1 MNQKIL
7 SQSLPKEVK
16 VSFEFFPP
24 TTEKS
29 MLSLWK
35 CIKRLQPVRPS
46 FVSVTYGAG
55 GTTRE
60 RTHETVVRIAKETNM
75 KSVAHLTCIGSNK
88 HEITSIADRYW
99 QVGVRHIVALRGDS
113 SDGKNSYIPHP
124 GGYAFA
130 SDLVEG
136 LRKVADFEISVAA
149 YPECHPESKNQN
161 EDLDNL
167 QRKIDAGATRAIT
180 QYFFDPDVYL
190 RFLEQVRGRGIQIPI
205 IPGILPVTNF
215 NQVKKFSALSGTH
228 IPDWLADLFED
239 IDDDQET
246 RKLVAASVA
255 SEQCRVLCANGIQD
269 FHFFTLNRSDLTYA
283 ICHILG
289 VRPNPREE

>member
-1 MNQKIL
+1 MNQKIIN
-7 SQSLPKEVK
+7 QSLPKEVK

-24 TTEKS
+24 TTKKS
-29 MLSLWK
+29 MSLLWK

-60 RTHETVVRIAKETNM
+60 HTHETVVRIAKETNM
-75 KSVAHLTCIGSNK
+75 KSAAHLTCIGSNK
-88 HEITSIADRYW
+88 HEITAIAEGYW
-99 QVGVRHIVALRGDS
+99 QVGIRHIVALRGDT

-124 GGYAFA
+124 GGYTFA

-136 LRKVADFEISVAA
+136 LKKVADFEISVAA

-180 QYFFDPDVYL
+180 QYFFDPDVYI
-190 RFLEQVRGRGIQIPI
+190 RFLEQVRARGIHIPI

-228 IPDWLADLFED
+228 VPNWLADLFED

-255 SEQCRVLCANGIQD
+255 SEQCRILYANGVKD

-289 VRPNPREE
+289 VRPNLREE

>member
-75 KSVAHLTCIGSNK
+75 KSVAHLTCIDSNK

-113 SDGKNSYIPHP
+113 
-124 GGYAFA
+124 
-130 SDLVEG
+130 
-136 LRKVADFEISVAA
+136 
-149 YPECHPESKNQN
+149 
-161 EDLDNL
+161 
-167 QRKIDAGATRAIT
+167 
-180 QYFFDPDVYL
+180 
-190 RFLEQVRGRGIQIPI
+190 
-205 IPGILPVTNF
+205 
-215 NQVKKFSALSGTH
+215 
-228 IPDWLADLFED
+228 
-239 IDDDQET
+239 
-246 RKLVAASVA
+246 
-255 SEQCRVLCANGIQD
+255 
-269 FHFFTLNRSDLTYA
+269 
-283 ICHILG
+283 
-289 VRPNPREE
+289 